1 MNLVQYSGALQ
12 GSPVASCSV
21 DPSGRLLVTGHEDAT
36 CVLYDIRGGRTVQTF
51 RPHSQDV
58 RSVRFSP
65 NAYYL
70 LSGGYDNRLVLT
82 DLQGDLSQPLP
93 SVVVAQHSDKVISG
107 RWHPTDF
114 SFLSTSAD
122 KTCVLWGLPPL

>member
-1 MNLVQYSGALQ
+1 MFPFLFSSA
-12 GSPVASCSV
+12 VASCSV

-36 CVLYDIRGGRTVQTF
+36 CVLYDIRGGRIVQLF
-51 RPHSQDV
+51 RPHSAEI

-65 NAYYL
+65 NAFYL
-70 LSGGYDNRLVLT
+70 LTAGYDNKIVLT
-82 DLQGDLSQPLP
+82 DLQGDLTAPLP
-93 SVVVAQHSDKVISG
+93 SVVIATHKDKAISG

-122 KTCVLWGLPPL
+122 KSATLWALPPL